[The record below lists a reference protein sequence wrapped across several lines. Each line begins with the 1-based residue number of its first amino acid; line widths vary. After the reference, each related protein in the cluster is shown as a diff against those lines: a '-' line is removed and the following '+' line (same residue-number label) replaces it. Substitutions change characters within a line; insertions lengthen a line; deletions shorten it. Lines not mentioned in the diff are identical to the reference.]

1 MLKQFQ
7 KIGEEALAEL
17 EQVEDSASM
26 EQFRIKYL
34 GRKGQIIQML
44 SQIGVLPPEQ
54 KPQAGQ
60 LANQIKK
67 KVTEAFEQKN
77 AALAAENTLEEKRRE
92 KSRLESELN
101 QKRKELQDA
110 KNELEL
116 VKQRLAE

>member
-1 MLKQFQ
+1 MRRLHNSVSML
-7 KIGEEALAEL
+7 IVALFVFGSMSFVGCTKHANEQQLQAL
-17 EQVEDSASM
+17 E
-26 EQFRIKYL
+26 
-34 GRKGQIIQML
+34 
-44 SQIGVLPPEQ
+44 
-54 KPQAGQ
+54 
-60 LANQIKK
+60 
-67 KVTEAFEQKN
+67 EQKN